1 MAETDVI
8 LAKLHVL
15 SESIYYDMFDQRID
29 FVVSGMILNDQF
41 PALTYDVQGV
51 NFGFYGRC
59 STIAWV
65 CGVDLYLNHSYTSKQ
80 GDVARQGFSI
90 SVARLYKQVKR

>member
-1 MAETDVI
+1 MI
-8 LAKLHVL
+8 ICFHLPKLHVL
-15 SESIYYDMFDQRID
+15 LESIYYDMFDQRID
-29 FVVSGMILNDQF
+29 FVVSGVILNDQF

-51 NFGFYGRC
+51 NVGFYGRC
-59 STIAWV
+59 STIARV